1 MALMAAHRHFQ
12 ADNGNGVQIQQ
23 NSNNCKQNGDKNG
36 DLLVNTDCGFDLIFG
51 VRFRLTEKVN
61 RFPCC
66 QLLLYPKPSRELG
79 N

>member
-12 ADNGNGVQIQQ
+12 ADNGNGVTIQH
-23 NSNNCKQNGDKNG
+23 NSNNCKQNGD
-36 DLLVNTDCGFDLIFG
+36 LLVNIDCGFDLIFG
-51 VRFRLTEKVN
+51 VRFRLTGKVN

-66 QLLLYPKPSRELG
+66 QLLLYPKPSHELG